1 MAKTQQRKII
11 ETNKIQCGFDSNG
24 RNWKAYKSMLQLIK
38 LLKLNKKINSNVTFC
53 SLDFWLWFNILNRD
67 LNFRYHKIAW
77 NPALPKLLKFT
88 PAQAQNI
95 LWVSQVPESKFEANR
110 SRGSWVMIGQTK
122 KTDIQTDTQ
131 RLELYKL

>member
-1 MAKTQQRKII
+1 MVLT
-11 ETNKIQCGFDSNG
+11 
-24 RNWKAYKSMLQLIK
+24 
-38 LLKLNKKINSNVTFC
+38 
-53 SLDFWLWFNILNRD
+53 FNILNRD